1 MRIKRRQL
9 DAATRAQ
16 AGQALAAHIAG
27 LNIFRSAATIGTYF
41 ATDGEI
47 DPTPLVDLA
56 RTQGQ
61 AIFLPV
67 LGAGANEALR
77 FARWDAASRF
87 IENRYGIPEPA
98 KPHVIA
104 APEALDLV
112 LAPLVAFDVQGNR
125 IGMGGGYYDRT
136 FSFLINQAPCG
147 KPILLGLAYEFQ
159 KLAHIVP
166 RAWDVPLWGV
176 ATEVSLYR

>member
-1 MRIKRRQL
+1 MRTKRRRL

-16 AGQALAAHIAG
+16 AARALAAHIAK
-27 LNIFRSAATIGTYF
+27 LEVFRSAATIGAYF

-47 DPTPLVDLA
+47 DPAPLVGLA

-67 LGAGANEALR
+67 LGANKLLR
-77 FARWDAASRF
+77 FARWEPASRF
-87 IENRYGIPEPA
+87 IENRFGIPEPA
-98 KPHVIA
+98 DSSAIVT
-104 APEALDLV
+104 PEALDLV
-112 LAPLVAFDVQGNR
+112 LTPLVAFDVHGNR

-136 FSFLINQAPCG
+136 FSFLLNIAPLG

-166 RAWDVPLWGV
+166 QAWDVPLWGI
-176 ATEVSLYR
+176 ATEASVYR